1 VKTHNQAK
9 LRIDGLSLSF
19 GGVHALLEV
28 NLDIRDNEILAIIGP
43 NGAGKT
49 ALLNC
54 INGFYKPQE
63 GEIYYEGQRITRM
76 RPDKLAKL
84 GIARTFQNIELY
96 TGLSTQDNIMAARHV
111 LMKQNFVSGALYLGR
126 ALQEEIKHRRTV
138 EEIIDFL
145 EMAPM
150 RKRVVG
156 VLPYGMRKRVELGR
170 ALALEPKILL
180 LDEPMAGMNLEEKE
194 DIARFVLDIFEGQGA
209 TYPNTPVLRDGIRSI
224 ILVEH
229 DMGVVMDIADR
240 IVVLDFGRKIAEGTP
255 DEIKMNPEQIHNIE
269 VVYMNVIQVL
279 RGVSLTVADGQI
291 VALLGANG
299 GGKTTTLKAV
309 SGMLKTEEGEVTDG
323 SIEFDGQRIDRLG
336 PEHIAVM
343 GISQAMEGRRVLE
356 HLSVEE
362 NLLVGAYRRK
372 DRRGVKQDLEI
383 VFNYFPS
390 IARLRRRMSGYL
402 SGGEQQMLVIGR
414 ALMARPKLMLMDEP
428 SLGLAPLLVQEI
440 YEIIQ
445 KISAEQN
452 MAILLVEQN
461 VRAALGIADY
471 GHVLEN
477 GRIVLSGPAESLR
490 DNEDVREFYMG
501 LSSVGSQKSYREVK
515 HYRRRKRWLG

>member
-1 VKTHNQAK
+1 MLQ
-9 LRIDGLSLSF
+9 
-19 GGVHALLEV
+19 V
-28 NLDIRDNEILAIIGP
+28 N
-43 NGAGKT
+43 
-49 ALLNC
+49 
-54 INGFYKPQE
+54 
-63 GEIYYEGQRITRM
+63 
-76 RPDKLAKL
+76 
-84 GIARTFQNIELY
+84 
-96 TGLSTQDNIMAARHV
+96 
-111 LMKQNFVSGALYLGR
+111 
-126 ALQEEIKHRRTV
+126 
-138 EEIIDFL
+138 
-145 EMAPM
+145 
-150 RKRVVG
+150 
-156 VLPYGMRKRVELGR
+156 
-170 ALALEPKILL
+170 
-180 LDEPMAGMNLEEKE
+180 
-194 DIARFVLDIFEGQGA
+194 
-209 TYPNTPVLRDGIRSI
+209 
-224 ILVEH
+224 
-229 DMGVVMDIADR
+229 
-240 IVVLDFGRKIAEGTP
+240 
-255 DEIKMNPEQIHNIE
+255 NIE

-299 GGKTTTLKAV
+299 GGKTTTLKAI

-372 DRRGVKQDLEI
+372 DRRGVKQDLEM
-383 VFNYFPS
+383 VLNYFPA
-390 IARLRRRMSGYL
+390 IVRLRSRMSGYL

-428 SLGLAPLLVQEI
+428 SLGLAPLLVEEI
-440 YEIIQ
+440 YEIIK
-445 KISAEQN
+445 KISSEQN

-477 GRIVLSGPAESLR
+477 GRIVLSGPAENLI

-501 LSSVGSQKSYREVK
+501 LSSMGSQKSYRDVK